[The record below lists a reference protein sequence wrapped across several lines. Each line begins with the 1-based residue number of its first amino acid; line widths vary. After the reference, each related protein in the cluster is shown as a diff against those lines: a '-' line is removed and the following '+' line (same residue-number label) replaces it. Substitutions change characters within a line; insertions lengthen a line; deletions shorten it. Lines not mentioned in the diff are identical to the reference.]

1 MIFPESQD
9 ASAFFIMKAENRQKD
24 PKDMLQILARTFTT
38 ATRID
43 NRTGWGAPS
52 HWPQGERFDTRER
65 AEIEAHLVGRRY

>member
-1 MIFPESQD
+1 
-9 ASAFFIMKAENRQKD
+9 
-24 PKDMLQILARTFTT
+24 MLQILARTFTT